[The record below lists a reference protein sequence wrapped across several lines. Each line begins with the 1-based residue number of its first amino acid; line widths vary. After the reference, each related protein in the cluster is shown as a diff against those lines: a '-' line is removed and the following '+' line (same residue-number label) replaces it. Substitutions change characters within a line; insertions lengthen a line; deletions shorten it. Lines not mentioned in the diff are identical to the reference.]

1 MDRYLQSGSDLVR
14 KKANEFAERL
24 NVTNFDANNGFI
36 TRFVKRHDLKYES
49 KSGESE
55 SVNEDI
61 VIEWKKSLKEKYNSY
76 EPKNIFNID
85 ETGIFWRLLQNKTY
99 SLPEES
105 AKGYKK
111 IKDRITVL
119 FLVNM
124 DGSERLIVVI
134 GKYKNPRC
142 FKGIKN
148 FPIWLYLHNRTAWM
162 TSETFNEIMLKLDK
176 RMRKQNRNI
185 LVFLDNC
192 ASHPFLNLN
201 NIKLLFL
208 PPNTT
213 SRLQTLDAGIIRS
226 FKQRYRNRMLEYI
239 IEILDGDEDQ
249 DCEQAVK
256 SVTLLKAIYIMDS
269 SIRSIPESV
278 FINCFKECGFEYE
291 FDQNDN
297 SFEEQLFSANN
308 WEQINERLNTG
319 FNDFNE
325 MVSFDDNIVCRQ
337 DLTEDE
343 IIEIVRPLPEAT
355 NDSSDTEIDESQVEV
370 ISLDKSLKIPSNY
383 EALNGVFE
391 LRLYLG
397 SLEEVDNSYYD
408 LLNKFENLILE
419 NKKSQKQS
427 LITDYFAKTN

>member
-1 MDRYLQSGSDLVR
+1 LEKKLKIIRDVENKVEYNVILETYGLKTKSNISDIIKAKDKWLALATIVNKAKTKSLKRNRGSNYPEVDNALALWVRAKRQQKAPINGPLLR

-61 VIEWKKSLKEKYNSY
+61 VIEWKNSLKEKYNSY
-76 EPKNIFNID
+76 EHKNIFNID

-119 FLVNM
+119 LLVNM

-148 FPIWLYLHNRTAWM
+148 LPIWLYLHNRTAWM

-176 RMRKQNRNI
+176 RMRKQNRSI
-185 LVFLDNC
+185 LVLLDNC

-213 SRLQTLDAGIIRS
+213 SRLQPLDAGIIRS
-226 FKQRYRNRMLEYI
+226 FKQRYRNR
-239 IEILDGDEDQ
+239 
-249 DCEQAVK
+249 
-256 SVTLLKAIYIMDS
+256 
-269 SIRSIPESV
+269 
-278 FINCFKECGFEYE
+278 
-291 FDQNDN
+291 
-297 SFEEQLFSANN
+297 
-308 WEQINERLNTG
+308 
-319 FNDFNE
+319 
-325 MVSFDDNIVCRQ
+325 
-337 DLTEDE
+337 
-343 IIEIVRPLPEAT
+343 
-355 NDSSDTEIDESQVEV
+355 
-370 ISLDKSLKIPSNY
+370 IS
-383 EALNGVFE
+383 
-391 LRLYLG
+391 
-397 SLEEVDNSYYD
+397 
-408 LLNKFENLILE
+408 
-419 NKKSQKQS
+419 
-427 LITDYFAKTN
+427 